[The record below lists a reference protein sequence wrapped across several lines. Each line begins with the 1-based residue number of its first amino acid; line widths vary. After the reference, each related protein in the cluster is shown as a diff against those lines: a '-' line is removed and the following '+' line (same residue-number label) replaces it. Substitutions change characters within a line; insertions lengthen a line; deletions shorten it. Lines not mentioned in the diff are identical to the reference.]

1 MYKKIR
7 WTAILLL
14 ILITC
19 GCSKFFADL
28 RSGLSD
34 PDKLAENAEDNSD
47 SATSSPSEGQGKG
60 PFKNGKRATKD
71 DFIDQSQEEGSL
83 WASSGQTNYYFTKNK
98 VRSPG
103 DIVTIK
109 IENDLYQGVSAEIKK
124 SLSPDEKVV
133 ELIEAKERLREKLM
147 KHLSAPSGRDQLTTS
162 AASPEKA
169 VEAPGAG
176 VLPGDGAALSAST
189 GSGIKNSGM
198 LTAAEI
204 ENQILQ
210 LSMSELDIA
219 SSLEIKNGDM
229 MMGEIIGRYPNG
241 NYKIRATKKVLYKKG
256 QAREVTVLGIVKATD
271 LGEDTDTVNSGKLY
285 DYQVE
290 VAH

>member
-1 MYKKIR
+1 MIIKKLQNTGI
-7 WTAILLL
+7 IPLLWFGVL
-14 ILITC
+14 LTC

-28 RSGLSD
+28 RSGLGDSETVADAGAGNPESPD
-34 PDKLAENAEDNSD
+34 PSLNA
-47 SATSSPSEGQGKG
+47 KG
-60 PFKNGKRATKD
+60 PFKNGRRATRD

-103 DIVTIK
+103 DIVTVK
-109 IENDLYQGVSAEIKK
+109 IENDLYRGISEEIKK
-124 SLSPDEKVV
+124 SLSMDEKTV
-133 ELIEAKERLREKLM
+133 ELIDAKEHLREKLL
-147 KHLSAPSGRDQLTTS
+147 KNIVPDGKDRLTTS
-162 AASPEKA
+162 AAAPEKPTDPA
-169 VEAPGAG
+169 ASATPPVDYTGGAG
-176 VLPGDGAALSAST
+176 ATNSAARTT
-189 GSGIKNSGM
+189 G
-198 LTAAEI
+198 LTALEAEK
-204 ENQILQ
+204 QIMQ

-241 NYKIRATKKVLYKKG
+241 NYKIRANKKVLYKKG
-256 QAREVTVLGIVKATD
+256 QAREVTVFAIVKASD
-271 LGEDTDTVNSGKLY
+271 IGEDTDAVNSGKLY